1 MSTSRKS
8 SQLTPRSSLLVAQ
21 RASRTRAFEA
31 VLNDSARFA
40 YFLDYLSGYG
50 QSHKLLFIFEVEQLK
65 AESASESRG
74 LGRKESTFK
83 KFWDAGG
90 EAARLSLGLPP
101 EVAALTAALYNANPA
116 SCMAFGIAQAF
127 VHQELMERWFALFQE
142 SASYQALKDHLC
154 MSYPL
159 SLPQLLVEGP
169 LNALLLRFLAQP
181 KECPPSLAAT
191 YHLYHTIL
199 TVSYLLFCT
208 VFVYNV
214 GLLT

>member
-1 MSTSRKS
+1 
-8 SQLTPRSSLLVAQ
+8 
-21 RASRTRAFEA
+21 
-31 VLNDSARFA
+31 
-40 YFLDYLSGYG
+40 
-50 QSHKLLFIFEVEQLK
+50 VEQLK
-65 AESASESRG
+65 AESAGESRG
-74 LGRKESTFK
+74 LGRKESTFQ
-83 KFWDAGG
+83 KFWTTTG
-90 EAARLSLGLPP
+90 EAPRLSLALPP
-101 EVAALTAALYNANPA
+101 EVAALTAALYRANPA

-181 KECPPSLAAT
+181 KECPPALAAT

-199 TVSYLLFCT
+199 TVSGYAYCM
-208 VFVYNV
+208 
-214 GLLT
+214 LLTLHLSSDSLR